1 MPKRGSGYAS
11 VTVKKR
17 YYTAILQL
25 LKYKSIASFVEEAI
39 REKLAREGISIE
51 QGAARGLEQPRTPSV
66 EKEVKE
72 EVPSV

>member
-1 MPKRGSGYAS
+1 VPKRGYAS

-25 LKYKSIASFVEEAI
+25 MKYKSIASFIEEAI

-51 QGAARGLEQPRTPSV
+51 QGAARDEQPRTPTQV
-66 EKEVKE
+66 TEVGGDWRD
-72 EVPSV
+72 VR

>member
-1 MPKRGSGYAS
+1 VPKRGSGYAS

-25 LKYKSIASFVEEAI
+25 MKYKSIASFVEEAI

-51 QGAARGLEQPRTPSV
+51 QGAARDEQPRTPAPQKGDV
-66 EKEVKE
+66 Q
-72 EVPSV
+72 

>member
-1 MPKRGSGYAS
+1 MPKRGYGS

-25 LKYKSIASFVEEAI
+25 MKYKSIASFVEEAI

-51 QGAARGLEQPRTPSV
+51 QEAARDERPRTPTQ
-66 EKEVKE
+66 ETG
-72 EVPSV
+72 